1 MARKRMISREVT
13 VNNLILLCLDTH
25 TCEPSNIACVIYG
38 KIAEPKKL
46 LEKAREKMETENFK
60 VVEVVSNKEE
70 KVRYGMSVEDFMK
83 HAWRLKEEEI
93 END

>member
-13 VNNLILLCLDTH
+13 VNNLILLCLDTQ
-25 TCEPSNIACVIYG
+25 TCEPSNAACVIYG
-38 KIAEPKKL
+38 KITDSRKL
-46 LEKAREKMETENFK
+46 LEQARDKMETSTFK

-70 KVRYGMSVEDFMK
+70 QVRYGMGVEEFMK
-83 HAWRLKEEEI
+83 HAHRVKEEEK